1 MSGFLEKPVGCFE
14 LMKCEGIHG
23 NKLITYLR
31 YVIGDSPFLQD
42 LMVQSFEDNR
52 YSITEM
58 AIEETYGF
66 GVLNEGLAIGVAK
79 NVKIRPNEFTL
90 PARTVV
96 DISGAN
102 SLFEEKD
109 SVADFGSSP
118 LDVNAR

>member
-1 MSGFLEKPVGCFE
+1 MV
-14 LMKCEGIHG
+14 
-23 NKLITYLR
+23 
-31 YVIGDSPFLQD
+31 DQD
-42 LMVQSFEDNR
+42 PMVQSFEDNR

-79 NVKIRPNEFTL
+79 NVKIRPNEFSL

-102 SLFEEKD
+102 SVFEEHD
-109 SVADFGSSP
+109 SVTVFGSSP

>member
-1 MSGFLEKPVGCFE
+1 MV
-14 LMKCEGIHG
+14 
-23 NKLITYLR
+23 
-31 YVIGDSPFLQD
+31 DQD
-42 LMVQSFEDNR
+42 PMVQSFEDTR

-79 NVKIRPNEFTL
+79 NVKIRPNEFSL

-102 SLFEEKD
+102 SVFEEHD
-109 SVADFGSSP
+109 AVTVFGSSP